1 MSKEQQDL
9 HCSIVS
15 DLLPLYH
22 DGVVSEITADAVQAH
37 LSHCDSC
44 TEEYNSLCAG
54 LPAEDAS
61 FSTKQ
66 QFDTTMKKAKKK
78 RFLLTALISL
88 LSCAVLIAVFCFLMQ
103 VPIITIPDSDLEIVR
118 SYRYEMDG
126 ESHFFV
132 LYVKPAY
139 TGYSNS
145 TLSSTGG
152 AESGTDDPYT
162 LVLTSK
168 KTVFARKADWTHDD
182 IWIMAAEGIE
192 NDYEAL
198 QVGNTIIWTEEENGD
213 DPVPDYVY
221 LYHEYARHG
230 DKLFAFWTTD
240 IEKNLITTQYTDG
253 RYLAWNLD
261 GDLLYDGYPDET
273 GSYPDFPF

>member
-1 MSKEQQDL
+1 MNKKEQNL

-22 DGVVSEITADAVQAH
+22 DGVVSEITADAVEAH
-37 LSHCDSC
+37 LLHCDNC
-44 TEEYNSLCAG
+44 TKEYNNLCAE
-54 LPAEDAS
+54 LPAEAAPR
-61 FSTKQ
+61 STKQ

-78 RFLLTALISL
+78 RIFLTALISL
-88 LSCAVLIAVFCFLMQ
+88 LSCAVLIAAVCFLMQ
-103 VPIITIPDSDLEIVR
+103 IPLVTIPDSDLEIVR

-145 TLSSTGG
+145 TFSSTGG
-152 AESGTDDPYT
+152 ADSGADDPYT

-168 KTVFARKADWTHDD
+168 KTVFARKADWTYDD
-182 IWIMAAEGIE
+182 IWIMNAEGAE

-198 QVGNTIIWTEEENGD
+198 QFGNTIIWTEEENGNE
-213 DPVPDYVY
+213 PVPDYVY
-221 LYHEYARHG
+221 LYHEYTRHG
-230 DKLFAFWTTD
+230 DKLFAFWDTD
-240 IEKNLITTQYTDG
+240 IEKNLVTAQYTDG

-261 GDLLYDGYPDET
+261 GDLLYDGYPDEN
-273 GSYPDFPF
+273 GSYPDFLF